1 MSTKKEIEITGY
13 AVKPITVG
21 EPALLS
27 GTDGSFTR
35 TTDVLC
41 INGISDKKIT
51 FETENSLYTLHYSNP
66 HNTAGE
72 MVKRMFAK

>member
-1 MSTKKEIEITGY
+1 MSTKKEFEITGY

-35 TTDVLC
+35 TTDVLY
-41 INGISDKKIT
+41 ISGISDKKIT
-51 FETENSLYTLHYSNP
+51 FETENSLYTLHYSKP
-66 HNTAGE
+66 KSIAGE